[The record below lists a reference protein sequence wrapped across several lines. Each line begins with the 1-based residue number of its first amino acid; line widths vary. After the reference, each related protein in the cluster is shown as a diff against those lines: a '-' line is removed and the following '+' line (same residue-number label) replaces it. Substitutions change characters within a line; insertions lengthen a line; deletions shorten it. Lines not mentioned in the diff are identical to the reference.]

1 MPCLAPA
8 WASSPGERSHDTESR
23 SPSSRSR
30 CPVAPPSCTC
40 TTAAADDAWPDA
52 RLHTM
57 VIEFDLWVTRT
68 EANRMAKKNKKA
80 KRLSSRLGDLAEDLG
95 TFLGSS
101 ERKASDW
108 LARQQ
113 ELRKQL
119 SAIRDKAT
127 ALLSQLGPGPKAGE
141 QGEQGK
147 KGKKGK
153 IGKKVA
159 AEKKPAKKAARP
171 AAKKPAP

>member
-1 MPCLAPA
+1 
-8 WASSPGERSHDTESR
+8 
-23 SPSSRSR
+23 
-30 CPVAPPSCTC
+30 
-40 TTAAADDAWPDA
+40 
-52 RLHTM
+52 
-57 VIEFDLWVTRT
+57 
-68 EANRMAKKNKKA
+68 MAKKNKKA

-141 QGEQGK
+141 QGK
-147 KGKKGK
+147 KGKK
-153 IGKKVA
+153 A
-159 AEKKPAKKAARP
+159 AAKKPGKKAARP
-171 AAKKPAP
+171 AAKKPAPVAAAPEPIDLEGNDE

>member
-1 MPCLAPA
+1 
-8 WASSPGERSHDTESR
+8 
-23 SPSSRSR
+23 
-30 CPVAPPSCTC
+30 
-40 TTAAADDAWPDA
+40 
-52 RLHTM
+52 
-57 VIEFDLWVTRT
+57 
-68 EANRMAKKNKKA
+68 MAKKNKKA

-141 QGEQGK
+141 QGKKGEQGEQGK
-147 KGKKGK
+147 KGKK
-153 IGKKVA
+153 A
-159 AEKKPAKKAARP
+159 AAKNPGKKAARP
-171 AAKKPAP
+171 AAKKPAPVAAAPEPIDLEGNDE